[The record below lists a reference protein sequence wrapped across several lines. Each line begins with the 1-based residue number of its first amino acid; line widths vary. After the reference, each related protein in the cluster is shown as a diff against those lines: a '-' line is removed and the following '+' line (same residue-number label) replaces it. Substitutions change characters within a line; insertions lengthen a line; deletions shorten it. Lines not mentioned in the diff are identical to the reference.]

1 MIKKIILINLLLLF
15 TIGTVT
21 AHEIPNGF
29 HKNSENFYTN
39 GDYGLSITNYSKDAD
54 KWIFNNDTDYIV
66 REGNDHIYNYT
77 DRLTRQ
83 VGVAEV
89 TSDGLVVEV
98 YANGSDVGK
107 CYQYLLEFNKLNN
120 VKPVTV

>member
-1 MIKKIILINLLLLF
+1 MIKKIILTSLILLF

-21 AHEIPNGF
+21 AYEIPNGF

-39 GDYGLSITNYSKDAD
+39 GDYGLSITNYSKDTS

-77 DRLTRQ
+77 DKLTRQ

-89 TSDGLVVEV
+89 TSNGLVVEV
-98 YANGSDVGK
+98 YANGSDISK
-107 CYQYLLEFNKLNN
+107 CYQYLLEFNKLNK
-120 VKPVTV
+120 VEPSKI